1 MPRPNKINE
10 ETKTY
15 NLMMTVDQYDRLAEI
30 AKDMQKRS
38 LEQVSV
44 ADLIRDSIDIYL
56 EALEEDT
63 DEQNQL

>member
-1 MPRPNKINE
+1 MPRPNKINQ

-30 AKDMQKRS
+30 AKQMQKRS

-56 EALEEDT
+56 EALEDDT
-63 DEQNQL
+63 DEEK

>member
-1 MPRPNKINE
+1 MPRPPKINA

-15 NLMMTVDQYDRLAEI
+15 NLMMTVDQYNRLSNI
-30 AKDMQKRS
+30 AQDMQKRS

-56 EALEEDT
+56 EALE
-63 DEQNQL
+63 DEQQN

>member
-1 MPRPNKINE
+1 MPRPTKINA

-15 NLMMTVDQYDRLAEI
+15 NLMMTVDQYERLAI
-30 AKDMQKRS
+30 LAKDMQKRS

-56 EALEEDT
+56 EALEDDT
-63 DEQNQL
+63 DEQN

>member
-1 MPRPNKINE
+1 MPRPNKINQ

-15 NLMMTVDQYDRLAEI
+15 NLLMRVDQYDRLSKI
-30 AKDMQKRS
+30 AHHMQKRS

-63 DEQNQL
+63 DEQK

>member
-15 NLMMTVDQYDRLAEI
+15 NLMMTVDQYERLATI
-30 AKDMQKRS
+30 AKAMQKRS

-56 EALEEDT
+56 EALEDDT
-63 DEQNQL
+63 DEEK